1 MEEKII
7 KEDLEILD
15 ECPKYEPLT
24 LLDKFFSEPED
35 TMEYNVAWQRKWLET
50 FDCYAEKYADA
61 VTYLYKASNDE
72 RFGYDQ
78 TAYPII
84 FLARH
89 TIELQLKSLIRI
101 LSPQENVKTHNLDAL
116 WQKFDSLYLCDD
128 KSNETYQA
136 AGKIIKEL
144 SEYDN
149 TSEAL
154 RYHIDTHNNPTA
166 KMEFIDICQFYS
178 TFIKLNNFLCGLS
191 SLLQD
196 CTNRIA

>member
-1 MEEKII
+1 MKEKII

-15 ECPKYEPLT
+15 ECPKYEPLS

-50 FDCYAEKYADA
+50 FDGYAEKYADA
-61 VTYLYKASNDE
+61 VKYLYKASEEE

-89 TIELQLKSLIRI
+89 SIELQLKSLIRI
-101 LSPQENVKTHNLDAL
+101 LSPQEDVITHDLDKL
-116 WQKFDSLYLCDD
+116 WKLFDSSYC
-128 KSNETYQA
+128 SNGKNDESYQA
-136 AGKIIKEL
+136 AAKVICEL
-144 SEYDN
+144 NRYDK

-154 RYHIDTHNNPTA
+154 RYHEDTHRNPIL
-166 KMEFIDICQFYS
+166 KKEFIDIRLFYS
-178 TFIKLNNFLCGLS
+178 TFIKLNNFFCGLS
-191 SLLQD
+191 SYLQD
-196 CTNRIA
+196 GCDRIA